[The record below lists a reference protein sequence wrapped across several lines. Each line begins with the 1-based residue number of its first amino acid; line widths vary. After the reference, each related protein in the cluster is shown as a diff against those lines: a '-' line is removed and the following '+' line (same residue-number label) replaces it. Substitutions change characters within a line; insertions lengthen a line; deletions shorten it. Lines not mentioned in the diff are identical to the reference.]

1 MIAATDIKNALEQQP
16 EEMKSAEQTMQ
27 RLLARSATD
36 RAFRHTLVTNPRAAL
51 AEYIGRDIAD
61 VGEFNVVFV
70 ENKAAATVVLPPAVD
85 PAAELSAEELEAVAG
100 GITPVIVTVLSI
112 IASAL
117 ALYRAIMS

>member
-1 MIAATDIKNALEQQP
+1 MIAATDIQSALEHQP
-16 EEMKSAEQTMQ
+16 EEMKQAEQTMQ

-36 RAFRHTLVTNPRAAL
+36 RAFRQTLVTNPRAAI
-51 AEYIGRDIAD
+51 AEYTGRDITEI
-61 VGEFNVVFV
+61 GEFNVVFV
-70 ENKAAATVVLPPAVD
+70 ENKASATVVLPPAVD

-117 ALYRAIMS
+117 ALYRAITS